1 MKLNFGPLFSA
12 ISKIFL
18 FLDYF
23 QKFQKFSL
31 PIDWKLS
38 KNIKTLVFQAVLMV
52 KSTKEWKK
60 LKTKIQGVGGSNC
73 SKFDFDHLF
82 SPKQKIFHF
91 SRFFKNSK
99 TYIWFRIRFSNGIND
114 SFLEAKLAIWSHFL
128 VGSKSTGH
136 PVDGQMNITKNLAPV
151 KCQIF
156 RLTLT

>member
-12 ISKIFL
+12 ISKNFL
-18 FLDYF
+18 FLDFF

-38 KNIKTLVFQAVLMV
+38 KNIKTSVFQAILMV

-73 SKFDFDHLF
+73 SKFDFDHPF
-82 SPKQKIFHF
+82 SPKQKFLQF

-99 TYIWFRIRFSNGIND
+99 AS
-114 SFLEAKLAIWSHFL
+114 IWSEIRIPKVFN
-128 VGSKSTGH
+128 GSPFEKKLQLWSRFPIEAKSTGH
-136 PVDGQMNITKNLAPV
+136 PVYIYKNRRLAFSYIV
-151 KCQIF
+151 LINHERNK
-156 RLTLT
+156 